1 MNSAQRRKAYRA
13 LPKPGTLMTFTRR
26 DGEPFPCRVVGKTN
40 PVIDLSSTSID
51 YGYSGNR
58 PSVHRVRLERLPL
71 ANGWT
76 FSPLMTKLHTT
87 RAAA

>member
-1 MNSAQRRKAYRA
+1 
-13 LPKPGTLMTFTRR
+13 MTFTRR
-26 DGEPFPCRVVGKTN
+26 DGEPFPCRVVGKTK

-51 YGYSGNR
+51 YGYSGSL

-76 FSPLMTKLHTT
+76 FSPLVTKLLAT
-87 RAAA
+87 RDAA